1 MFQLKD
7 DISVEILNL
16 RIHAE
21 SRHLNL
27 QKKAWYGTFLIV
39 YWSKRQIFWLL
50 FED

>member
-27 QKKAWYGTFLIV
+27 QKEVWYGTF
-39 YWSKRQIFWLL
+39 SLL
-50 FED
+50 VKKAKNLAFI